1 MSKLPTTL
9 RLDRLLANL
18 GYGSRREV
26 QNMVRSGRVTLEGE
40 PLDDP
45 DQRLAIK
52 PELSER
58 MRIDGKPLD
67 PPPGLTLMLHKPLG
81 VTCSHKEDGTAGLR
95 SAARALAPPRP
106 GALDDRT
113 SRQGNVGP
121 PPAHR

>member
-9 RLDRLLANL
+9 RLDRMLANL

-26 QNMVRSGRVTLEGE
+26 QNMVRSGRVTFEGE

-67 PPPGLTLMLHKPLG
+67 PPPGEKIARYAE
-81 VTCSHKEDGTAGLR
+81 SHRDYG
-95 SAARALAPPRP
+95 P
-106 GALDDRT
+106 DRD
-113 SRQGNVGP
+113 
-121 PPAHR
+121 